1 MTSVNRRRNSG
12 MKRTDI
18 RNIAII
24 AHVDHG
30 KTTLVDAM
38 LKQTHIQR
46 NVEELGERIMD
57 SMDLERERGITI
69 KAKNASIVYGDVKI
83 NIIDTPGHADFGGEV
98 ERILRMVDGV
108 LLLVD
113 AKEGPMAQTKFVLKK
128 ALELGLK
135 AIVVINKTDRLDAR
149 IDEVVNKTFD
159 LFVSLHATHE
169 QLDFPIIY
177 ASAIA
182 GQASADS
189 EKPGV
194 DLTPLFES
202 IVKDMPGPEIF
213 PDEPLKILVLALAY
227 DSYKGKQGIGK
238 IYSGTLKKNMP
249 LLEITPTGEK
259 IPGKAVDIS
268 IFQGLQKQSVDEATA
283 GEIVSVAGLSKISI
297 GSTITD
303 PANPQTLPP
312 ITVDEPTV
320 QMTFAV
326 NNSPFAGREGKYVTS
341 RNLRE
346 RLFKELETNVALRV
360 EETNS
365 PDTFLVAGRG
375 ELHLAILIE
384 TMRREGYELQVSQPE
399 VIMHEED
406 GIKLEPFEKLSII
419 VPLEYQG
426 TIIEEIGQRRGQLLN
441 MNHANN
447 GEVHLDYSITTR
459 GLIGLKSR
467 LLTMTRGTIILNH
480 IFDSYRPMEH
490 VGEINASH
498 GSLVSTEA
506 GLSNSY
512 GLNNAQERGI
522 LFIEPAVEVY
532 QGMVV
537 GQNAYASD
545 IDINICRTKRLS
557 NVRASGTDEAI
568 ILTTPKNMSLEESLE
583 YIGRDELLEVT
594 PQSLRIRKRN
604 LDPLK
609 RKREKIKN
617 DSEA

>member
-1 MTSVNRRRNSG
+1 MRRE
-12 MKRTDI
+12 DI

-69 KAKNASIVYGDVKI
+69 KAKNASIVYNNIKI
-83 NIIDTPGHADFGGEV
+83 NIVDTPGHADFGGEV

-135 AIVVINKTDRLDAR
+135 AIVVINKIDRPDAR
-149 IDEVVNKTFD
+149 VTEVVNKTFD
-159 LFVSLHATHE
+159 LFASLNATEE
-169 QLDFPIIY
+169 QLDFPVIY
-177 ASAIA
+177 ASAVSGTATLDQNSI
-182 GQASADS
+182 G
-189 EKPGV
+189 KN
-194 DLTPLFES
+194 LTPLFDT
-202 IVKDMPGPEIF
+202 ILKHIPAPEILE
-213 PDEPLKILVLALAY
+213 DQPLQILVLALAY

-238 IYSGTLKKNMP
+238 IYSGTIKKNMP

-268 IFQGLQKQSVDEATA
+268 IFQGLKKESVDEATA
-283 GEIVSVAGLSKISI
+283 GEIVSVAGLTEISI

-303 PANPQTLPP
+303 PVNPKVLPT
-312 ITVDEPTV
+312 ITIDEPTV

-326 NNSPFAGREGKYVTS
+326 NNSPFAGREGKFVTS

-346 RLFKELETNVALRV
+346 RLFKELETNVALKV
-360 EETNS
+360 EETQS
-365 PDTFLVAGRG
+365 ADTFLVAGRG

-384 TMRREGYELQVSQPE
+384 TMRREGFELQVSQPE

-406 GIKLEPFEKLSII
+406 GIKTEPFEHLSII

-426 TIIEEIGQRRGQLLN
+426 GVIEETGRRRAQLLN
-441 MNHANN
+441 MNHADN
-447 GEVHLDYSITTR
+447 GEVHLDYIITTR

-467 LLTMTRGTIILNH
+467 LVTLSRGTIVINH
-480 IFDSYRPMEH
+480 IFDSYRPFEQ
-490 VGEINASH
+490 VGDINTPH
-498 GSLVSTEA
+498 GSLVVSES
-506 GLSNSY
+506 GVSNSY
-512 GLNNAQERGI
+512 GLNNAQERGTM
-522 LFIEPAVEVY
+522 FIGPAVEVY

-537 GQNAYASD
+537 GQNAKAED
-545 IDINICRTKRLS
+545 IELNVCKTKRLS
-557 NVRASGTDEAI
+557 NVRASGSDEAI
-568 ILTTPKNMSLEESLE
+568 ILTPPKNLSLEESLE
-583 YIGRDELLEVT
+583 YLGPDELLEVT
-594 PQSLRIRKRN
+594 PQSLRLRKRT
-604 LDPLK
+604 LDSLK
-609 RKREKIKN
+609 RKREKKA
-617 DSEA
+617 SENQ